1 MLLVLIQYVFS
12 KPFVSVYSVLSTRDT
27 KLSNT
32 QTLSLGDNNTT
43 RETSLVVWWLGLCT
57 SIIGGMGSIPGQG
70 TKILHATWHDLK
82 KNK

>member
-12 KPFVSVYSVLSTRDT
+12 KPLVSVYSVVSTRDT

-43 RETSLVVWWLGLCT
+43 RETSLVAKWLGLCT
-57 SIIGGMGSIPGQG
+57 STSGGMGSIPGQRA
-70 TKILHATWHDLK
+70 KILHATWHGLK
-82 KNK
+82 TK